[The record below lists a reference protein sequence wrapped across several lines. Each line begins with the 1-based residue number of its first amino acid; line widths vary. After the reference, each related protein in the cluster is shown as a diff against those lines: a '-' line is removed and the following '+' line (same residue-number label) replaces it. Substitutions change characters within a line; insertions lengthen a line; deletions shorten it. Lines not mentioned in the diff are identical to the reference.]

1 MGIFINSVKIDKFYL
16 LQIFINIILCNF
28 SKNGPTGVLGDYLIE
43 YNNSKKLPTDSNN
56 ADKDIVDNLRIRRE
70 VLPSMWDVFEKTIEK
85 LKSGK
90 IKL

>member
-1 MGIFINSVKIDKFYL
+1 MIIEFGL
-16 LQIFINIILCNF
+16 LSIFINIIVYIF

-43 YNNSKKLPTDSNN
+43 YNNSKKLPIDSSN

>member
-1 MGIFINSVKIDKFYL
+1 
-16 LQIFINIILCNF
+16 
-28 SKNGPTGVLGDYLIE
+28 LGDYLIE
-43 YNNSKKLPTDSNN
+43 YNNSKKLPTELSN

-90 IKL
+90 NKL

>member
-1 MGIFINSVKIDKFYL
+1 MNS
-16 LQIFINIILCNF
+16 
-28 SKNGPTGVLGDYLIE
+28 
-43 YNNSKKLPTDSNN
+43 

-90 IKL
+90 YESQIKPYYYLLSKEF